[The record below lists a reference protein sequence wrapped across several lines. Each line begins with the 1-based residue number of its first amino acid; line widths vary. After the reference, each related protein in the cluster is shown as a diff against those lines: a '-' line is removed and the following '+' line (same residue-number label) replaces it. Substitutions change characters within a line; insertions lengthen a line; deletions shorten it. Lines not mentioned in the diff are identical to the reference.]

1 VFPEI
6 RPQRSKKKFNPVPFV
21 LFAHVSF
28 LSASVNYAS
37 DENYGVE
44 SMSSNLASTRQHLKY
59 KSENHH
65 WKQLW
70 GLINIM
76 QNS

>member
-1 VFPEI
+1 M
-6 RPQRSKKKFNPVPFV
+6 
-21 LFAHVSF
+21 F